1 MRRVGHLYQRWSD
14 KGIKT
19 KKGDERGSMKE
30 KKSQEE
36 VDSTIGQLLLADNL
50 DKVQIPTTRREEK

>member
-36 VDSTIGQLLLADNL
+36 VRFHNWATSS
-50 DKVQIPTTRREEK
+50 RRQP